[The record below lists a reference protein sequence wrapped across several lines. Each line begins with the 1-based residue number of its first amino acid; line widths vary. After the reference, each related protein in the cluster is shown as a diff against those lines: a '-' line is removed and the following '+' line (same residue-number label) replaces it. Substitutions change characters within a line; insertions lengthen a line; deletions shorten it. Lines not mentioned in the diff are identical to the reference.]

1 MIFSKKRILSY
12 VSIVSIMCLP
22 IFAPY
27 KFIGPISIGSLII
40 FLSAVFVVLLT
51 KKITI
56 NKDFAT
62 LIYIQVALSLI
73 SGFIQL
79 NEATVKPIILT
90 SIMIFIDSLSIMQ
103 LCRGIE
109 KDIFEKVIRFFMIIT
124 VAFLIYQLI
133 SINLG
138 IMPNNGKLFNNLVDG
153 YKWSNSVTY
162 KRVNSIFSEP
172 SYFSIYILPIMAYF
186 SINNKNKIAI
196 FLMITLFLSTS
207 SLGIL
212 GGIIILL
219 YNIFRNYNLKKI
231 MKILFILV
239 FLCAISLIVL
249 DFFNLEWIIKNNFTK
264 LDNLQSDSA
273 IRFMGNLDNFRYLPN
288 IFKFIGVGTG
298 QLATFLLQ
306 YGIVTYNY
314 SNALIITL
322 FNYGILGFIVFIST
336 ILKLFIRI
344 KCNYRSLV
352 LIFLLIS
359 MVDYFIYSANF
370 YYITFFIMLFYNK
383 KNIEIKF

>member
-1 MIFSKKRILSY
+1 MIFSKKRILNY

-27 KFIGPISIGSLII
+27 KFIGPISLGSLII

-51 KKITI
+51 KRITI

-62 LIYIQVALSLI
+62 LIYIQVALSLL
-73 SGFIQL
+73 SGFVQL
-79 NEATVKPIILT
+79 NPATAKPIVLT

-109 KDIFEKVIRFFMIIT
+109 KDIFEKVIKFFMIIT

-138 IMPNNGKLFNNLVDG
+138 IMPNNGKLFDNLVDG

-219 YNIFRNYNLKKI
+219 YNIFKNYNFKKI

-249 DFFNLEWIIKNNFTK
+249 DFLNLEWIIKNNFVK

-273 IRFMGNLDNFRYLPN
+273 IRFMGNLDNFKYLPDV
-288 IFKFIGVGTG
+288 FKFIGVGTG

-322 FNYGILGFIVFIST
+322 FNYGILGFIVFTST
-336 ILKLFIRI
+336 ILKFFKRV
-344 KCNYRSLV
+344 KKNYRSLV
-352 LIFLLIS
+352 LIFLIIS
-359 MVDYFIYSANF
+359 IVDYFIYSANF
-370 YYITFFIMLFYNK
+370 YYITFFILLFYDR